1 MKQDIQNNI
10 SESALQFIEI
20 DNFMMIKI
28 TQEKDEDKRKILHD
42 DILNE
47 LGINQKMEYSWGK
60 YHQIMMLEAM

>member
-1 MKQDIQNNI
+1 
-10 SESALQFIEI
+10 
-20 DNFMMIKI
+20 MMIKI